1 MGRRMSLT
9 LNVAKFVS
17 LHEKPAE
24 EIAELRAFAA
34 AHDGD
39 AVFELFND
47 LCGFATPHVSCCGVG
62 LLFEVLLDHI
72 EQKNFQNRTPPQ
84 AVDEV
89 MNALEKYRARLHDV
103 PVPSQEL
110 PLAAF
115 SLAINDNIPIEDA
128 IQFIRYDQEAKAE
141 EGRLADE
148 LAAIIPLK
156 TPMGYITPGKP
167 VPLDMLVEMKQELLT
182 SYSAAEIALMLEDLK
197 EQGEIGAAGHDLVLK
212 AMTFGAL
219 RVREVMVP
227 RVQVVFVS
235 TDTTPRELERLVVET
250 GNSRFPVYDGDP
262 GVGGFVHAKDL
273 LGLEQREWDR
283 RLPRRIIRPL
293 MAVPESAGVADLE
306 SELRRNRS
314 QIALVVDEHGSPAGI
329 DTMEDLAE
337 ELVGDL
343 NHNFRQILI
352 KARKQFGLIALS
364 DQERIEQLDNISVE
378 DIREFHD
385 ATHHKGNMR
394 FVISGNVESR
404 AGEIEDIFGGLKLA
418 PGKRFPM
425 PDETPKA
432 YDDVYY
438 IEKPDLQNIY
448 FFFNTFAKRDF
459 TQAED
464 DAINL
469 VNVMLT
475 ATLHSRILGEARERG
490 LAYHI
495 ASNFTKLKGSTGW
508 WFGAELTPDN
518 STQVFEIIVRELTRL
533 KDGVLDD
540 ADLKAAKQF
549 SLGKFQRSAQTV
561 SGILGGYSAG
571 YFFDGRTEDFFG
583 FPERIQKI
591 EKQQIIEVVRSLFSD
606 NTWGLTVMGTEQS
619 PLAKKLNEQLSV
631 LWQ

>member
-1 MGRRMSLT
+1 MKHSVT
-9 LNVAKFVS
+9 EVS
-17 LHEKPAE
+17 LDGGARGLLIDVPDATVMGL
-24 EIAELRAFAA
+24 EINFRAGDFRSPKGKWEVAHIMEHMALGANQKYPKARMFQAEL
-34 AHDGD
+34 
-39 AVFELFND
+39 
-47 LCGFATPHVSCCGVG
+47 
-62 LLFEVLLDHI
+62 
-72 EQKNFQNRTPPQ
+72 QKNGAF
-84 AVDEV
+84 
-89 MNALEKYRARLHDV
+89 MNASTSPYNLNYILE
-103 PVPSQEL
+103 S
-110 PLAAF
+110 
-115 SLAINDNIPIEDA
+115 
-128 IQFIRYDQEAKAE
+128 
-141 EGRLADE
+141 ADFE
-148 LAAIIPLK
+148 WDRILK
-156 TPMGYITPGKP
+156 
-167 VPLDMLVEMKQELLT
+167 LT
-182 SYSAAEIALMLEDLK
+182 K
-197 EQGEIGAAGHDLVLK
+197 
-212 AMTFGAL
+212 
-219 RVREVMVP
+219 
-227 RVQVVFVS
+227 
-235 TDTTPRELERLVVET
+235 
-250 GNSRFPVYDGDP
+250 
-262 GVGGFVHAKDL
+262 
-273 LGLEQREWDR
+273 LGLES
-283 RLPRRIIRPL
+283 PL
-293 MAVPESAGVADLE
+293 FNEEEFVAE
-306 SELRRNRS
+306 RGNVR
-314 QIALVVDEHGSPAGI
+314 
-329 DTMEDLAE
+329 E